1 MWNDVFS
8 RSRFDS
14 NSNRIYIENLIR
26 ICTIQILQRD
36 AARNRRRRDKTMGKY
51 DDFELDL
58 SVKSAKNSDEIK
70 LTNFPESVVTN

>member
-1 MWNDVFS
+1 
-8 RSRFDS
+8 
-14 NSNRIYIENLIR
+14 
-26 ICTIQILQRD
+26 
-36 AARNRRRRDKTMGKY
+36 MGKY